1 MLPFPFIDQS
11 HSSLRAGVR
20 QWAEKNLFSRGG
32 EQQQADDEARDLVR
46 QLGNEGFLAY
56 AVPQEF
62 GGVRERCQAR
72 DLCIVR
78 EELARGSA
86 LADTMFAIQALGS
99 YPITLFGTEEQKKLY
114 LSRIAKGTAIAAF
127 ALTEPEAG
135 SDIAA
140 LQTRALR
147 RGKAYSLTGTKC
159 FISNAGIADSYVV
172 FASTAPEKKGKGISA
187 FVVDASSRGLIV
199 KERTQLISPHPIGV
213 ISFEDCVIP
222 ENSLLGND
230 GDGLKIALGTLDV
243 LRCTVGAA
251 ALGFAQRAMEEAVD
265 YSRKRRQFERPLKD
279 FQGIQFKLA
288 EMATE
293 LEAARLLVYQAAWA
307 HDRGDAD
314 AKLKSSMAKLFATEA
329 AQRIVDHAVQIHGG
343 VGVVVGSVVERLY
356 RDVRALRIYEGTS
369 EIQKIVIAREL
380 LGKPRIDD

>member
-1 MLPFPFIDQS
+1 MLPFLDQD
-11 HSSLRAGVR
+11 HLSLRLR
-20 QWAEKNLFSRGG
+20 IRDWTEKNLFCRTD
-32 EQQQADDEARDLVR
+32 ERQDVDEEARELV
-46 QLGNEGFLAY
+46 QELGSAGFLTYTA
-56 AVPQEF
+56 PQRF
-62 GGVRERCQAR
+62 GGTREKVQAR

-99 YPITLFGTEEQKKLY
+99 YPITLFGTEKQKKLY

-140 LQTRALR
+140 LHTRALR
-147 RGKAYSLTGTKC
+147 RGKEYSLTGTKS
-159 FISNAGIADSYVV
+159 FISNAGIADSYIV
-172 FASTAPEKKGKGISA
+172 FASTAPEKKSKGISA
-187 FVVDASSRGLIV
+187 FVVDAYTHGLIV
-199 KERTQLISPHPIGV
+199 KERTQVISPHPIGV
-213 ISFEDCVIP
+213 IAFEECVIP
-222 ENSLLGND
+222 EDSLLGNE

-251 ALGFAQRAMEEAVD
+251 ALGFAQRAIEEAVD
-265 YSRKRRQFERPLKD
+265 YSRKRRQFDRPLTE

-288 EMATE
+288 DMATD

-307 HDRGDAD
+307 HDSGAGD

-329 AQRIVDHAVQIHGG
+329 AQRIVDQALQIHGG
-343 VGVVVGSVVERLY
+343 MGVVVGSVVERLY

-380 LGKPRIDD
+380 LGGTRIED

>member
-1 MLPFPFIDQS
+1 MLPFLDQDQL
-11 HSSLRAGVR
+11 SLRSR
-20 QWAEKNLFSRGG
+20 IREWAEKNLFCRTDKRQDL
-32 EQQQADDEARDLVR
+32 EEEARELV
-46 QLGNEGFLAY
+46 QELGSAGFLTY
-56 AVPQEF
+56 TVPQTF
-62 GGVRERCQAR
+62 GGIKEKVQAS

-99 YPITLFGTEEQKKLY
+99 YPITLFGTEEQKKLH
-114 LSRIAKGTAIAAF
+114 LPRIAKGQAIAAF

-147 RGKAYSLTGTKC
+147 RGKEYFLTGTKS
-159 FISNAGIADSYVV
+159 FISNAGIADNYVV
-172 FASTAPEKKGKGISA
+172 FASTAPEKKGKGISV

-199 KERTQLISPHPIGV
+199 KERTQVISPHPIGV
-213 ISFEDCVIP
+213 IAFEECVIP
-222 ENSLLGND
+222 ENSLLGNED
-230 GDGLKIALGTLDV
+230 DGLKIALGTLDI